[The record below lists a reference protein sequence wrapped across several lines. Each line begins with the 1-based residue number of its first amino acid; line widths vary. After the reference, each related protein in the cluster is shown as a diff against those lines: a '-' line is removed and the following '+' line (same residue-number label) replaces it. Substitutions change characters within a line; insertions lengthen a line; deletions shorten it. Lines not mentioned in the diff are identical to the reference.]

1 MSWIAVVLV
10 VLGLYLAFK
19 LVGFVL
25 KLAMWA
31 VVLAGLYWLASPYLA
46 LPLPF

>member
-1 MSWIAVVLV
+1 MEWIALALV

-25 KLAMWA
+25 KLAMWV
-31 VVLAGLYWLASPYLA
+31 VVLAALYWLAAAYLG